1 MNKRILSVFACCAL
15 LCSAQAQEEKG
26 GISAEMM
33 QQIKQSYQNTASD
46 KAIRNAIGS
55 NDIRKLALN
64 QDNLRAMDTH
74 FSVKVNS
81 KGVTN
86 QESSGRCWLFTGLNV
101 MRAKA
106 IAKHNL
112 GAFEFSQV
120 YPFFFDQLEK
130 ANLFLQG
137 VIDTSDKPMED
148 KMVEWLFRH
157 PLSDGGTFTGV
168 ADIVSKYG
176 LVPKDVMPETHSS
189 ENTNRMADLITLKLR
204 EQGLELREMAAK
216 GGKAD
221 ALNQK
226 KTEMLGVVYRML
238 VLNLGVPPTEFTW
251 TEYNAQ
257 GEPVSTETYTPMSFL
272 KKYGDE
278 HLLGNYVML
287 MNDPSREYYKT
298 YEIDYDRHRY
308 DGKNWTYINLPVED
322 IKEMAIASLKDSTMM
337 YFSCDVGKF
346 LDGKRGLLDV
356 KNYDYESLMGT
367 SFGMDKKQRVQSF
380 ASGSSHAMTLMAVDL
395 DKEGKPTKWMVEN
408 SWGTAGYNG
417 HLIMTDE
424 WFNEYMFRLVV
435 ETKYVPEKI
444 SNLLKRKPVCLPA
457 WDPMF
462 APEVDE

>member
-137 VIDTSDKPMED
+137 MIDTSDKPMED

-216 GGKAD
+216 GSKAD

-444 SNLLKRKPVCLPA
+444 SNLLKRKPVRLPA